1 MMNITVLLFL
11 ILFGTFR
18 IHAQSTR
25 NTKSIHAPWGFPM
38 DTNPKDDHL
47 IERKQYVLSY
57 NEHLNVA
64 NWVAWQLNAT
74 WYGSTPRRSGKFIT
88 DTSLPESFTR
98 ITHDDYTKSGYD
110 RGHIVR
116 SEERTAN
123 IEDNTST
130 FLMSNILPQTPTL
143 NQQTWLSLEYEC
155 ERLCKSEGKE
165 LYVIAGGLFSG
176 IPTRLNGKVAI
187 PDSCWKIVLI
197 LEKGQSIKDISSKT
211 SIIAVMMHNG
221 RYEKTNN
228 DWNLY
233 TTSVDAIERST
244 GYDFFRD
251 MPDQVENALEA
262 VIHR

>member
-11 ILFGTFR
+11 TLFGTFG

-38 DTNPKDDHL
+38 DANPKDDHP

-64 NWVAWQLNAT
+64 NWVSWQLNAA

-110 RGHIVR
+110 RGHLVR

-155 ERLCKSEGKE
+155 ERLCKSEGKD
-165 LYVIAGGLFSG
+165 LYVIAGGVFSG
-176 IPTRLNGKVAI
+176 IPTRLNGKVAV

-197 LEKGQSIKDISSKT
+197 LEKGQSIKDVSSKT

-251 MPDQVENALEA
+251 MPDQVENVLEA

>member
-11 ILFGTFR
+11 ILFGTFG

-38 DTNPKDDHL
+38 DANPKDDHL

-187 PDSCWKIVLI
+187 P
-197 LEKGQSIKDISSKT
+197 
-211 SIIAVMMHNG
+211 
-221 RYEKTNN
+221 
-228 DWNLY
+228 
-233 TTSVDAIERST
+233 
-244 GYDFFRD
+244 
-251 MPDQVENALEA
+251 
-262 VIHR
+262 

>member
-110 RGHIVR
+110 RGHLVR

>member
-11 ILFGTFR
+11 ILFGTFG

-25 NTKSIHAPWGFPM
+25 NTKNIHAPWGFPM
-38 DTNPKDDHL
+38 DANPKDDHL

-110 RGHIVR
+110 RGHLVR

-155 ERLCKSEGKE
+155 ERLCKSEGKD
-165 LYVIAGGLFSG
+165 LYVIAGGVFSG
-176 IPTRLNGKVAI
+176 IPTRLNGKVAV

-197 LEKGQSIKDISSKT
+197 LEKGQSIKDVSSKT
-211 SIIAVMMHNG
+211 PIIAVMMHNG

-251 MPDQVENALEA
+251 MPDQVENVLEA

>member
-11 ILFGTFR
+11 TLFGTFG

-25 NTKSIHAPWGFPM
+25 NAKNIHAPWGFPM
-38 DTNPKDDHL
+38 DANPKDDHL

-74 WYGSTPRRSGKFIT
+74 WYGSTPRRSGKFII
-88 DTSLPESFTR
+88 DTSLPERFTR

-110 RGHIVR
+110 RGHLVR

-155 ERLCKSEGKE
+155 ERLCKSEGKD
-165 LYVIAGGLFSG
+165 LYVIAGGVFSG
-176 IPTRLNGKVAI
+176 IPTRLNSKVAV

-197 LEKGQSIKDISSKT
+197 LEKGQSIKDVSSKT

-251 MPDQVENALEA
+251 MPDQVENVLEA

>member
-11 ILFGTFR
+11 ILFGTFG

-38 DTNPKDDHL
+38 DANPKDDHL

-110 RGHIVR
+110 RGHLVR

-197 LEKGQSIKDISSKT
+197 LEKGQSIKDVSSKT

-233 TTSVDAIERST
+233 ATSVDAIERST

>member
-11 ILFGTFR
+11 ILFGTFG

-25 NTKSIHAPWGFPM
+25 NTKNIHAPWGFPM
-38 DTNPKDDHL
+38 DANPKDDHL

-110 RGHIVR
+110 RGHLVR

-155 ERLCKSEGKE
+155 ERLCKSEGKV
-165 LYVIAGGLFSG
+165 LYVIAGGVFSG
-176 IPTRLNGKVAI
+176 IPTRLNGKVAV

-197 LEKGQSIKDISSKT
+197 LEKGQSIKDVSSKT

-251 MPDQVENALEA
+251 MPDQVENVLEA
-262 VIHR
+262 VIYR